1 MAGFKRAFPYRTTP
15 SSLHFQPKYIVIGQT
30 FTGFADS
37 LFKKMYK
44 QTMRFKD
51 FIVPNI
57 PAYTVSVSLAVLGVG
72 CGMVPYITVHRLL
85 MRLAK
90 GGTSVAEVSAYVGVI
105 IAAFAFQL
113 VLHSISTAISH
124 KTAFSVLEKIRL
136 ALTEK
141 MIKMPLGFTRNKG
154 AGYFH
159 GMLIDSI
166 ERLEFPLAH
175 ALPETTSNI
184 LIPLS
189 ITAMLFATDW
199 RLALAVLV
207 PAAATL
213 VFYLPMYIGIM
224 NDFANT
230 YYAALENMNGRVI
243 EYIRGNKEIKIFGT
257 EAKAYSQFEASID
270 NYERSTLKLYNKM
283 YFVSAPAFVLLS
295 SITVSVLSV
304 GGLLFTSGLIEAPL
318 YLFAVIIAEGL
329 GVSLLKFTEFMD
341 NFYHIRNSKKLIEEV
356 LSAPELEET
365 AAAAQHIPNNE
376 IVFHNVCFS
385 YNEITAADKTGN
397 ENKIPEGNVL
407 HDVSLTFKE
416 GKKTAI
422 VGHSGSGKST
432 VANLIA
438 RFWDVSKGSITI
450 GGINYKDMSLA
461 QLMEHVN
468 YVTQDTFLFNMS
480 ILENI
485 RMGKPAASD
494 EEVKEAG
501 CLAQCSDFI
510 ERLEKGWN
518 TYAGNEG
525 TKLSGGQRQRIIIAR
540 AILRNAPVLILDEAT
555 THTDAENRRQLQFS
569 LQELCK
575 NKTVITIDHNL
586 STVKESDSI
595 IVMENGR
602 VEAQGT
608 HTELLEQS
616 PLYAKL
622 WGKG

>member
-1 MAGFKRAFPYRTTP
+1 
-15 SSLHFQPKYIVIGQT
+15 
-30 FTGFADS
+30 
-37 LFKKMYK
+37 
-44 QTMRFKD
+44 MRFKD
-51 FIVPNI
+51 FIRAYT

-90 GGTSVAEVSAYVGVI
+90 GGTSLAEVSAYVGVI

-189 ITAMLFATDW
+189 ITAMLFAADW

-207 PAAATL
+207 PAVATL
-213 VFYLPMYIGIM
+213 IFYLPMYIGIM

-257 EAKAYSQFEASID
+257 EAKAYSQFEDSID

-341 NFYHIRNSKKLIEEV
+341 NFYHIRNGKKLIEEV

-365 AAAAQHIPNNE
+365 AAAAAAAAALHIPNNE

-397 ENKIPEGNVL
+397 EDKVPEGNVL

-432 VANLIA
+432 IANLIA
-438 RFWDVSKGSITI
+438 RFWDVSNGSITI
-450 GGINYKDMSLA
+450 GGIDYKDMSLA

-494 EEVKEAG
+494 EEVKEAAR
-501 CLAQCSDFI
+501 LAQCSDFI

-555 THTDAENRRQLQFS
+555 THTDAENRRQLQLS

-608 HTELLEQS
+608 HTELLKQS

-622 WGKG
+622 WGKAGA

>member
-1 MAGFKRAFPYRTTP
+1 
-15 SSLHFQPKYIVIGQT
+15 
-30 FTGFADS
+30 
-37 LFKKMYK
+37 
-44 QTMRFKD
+44 MRFKD
-51 FIVPNI
+51 FIRAYT

-189 ITAMLFATDW
+189 ITAMLFAADW

-213 VFYLPMYIGIM
+213 IFYLPMYIGIM
-224 NDFANT
+224 NEFANT

-257 EAKAYSQFEASID
+257 EAKAYSQFEDSID
-270 NYERSTLKLYNKM
+270 NY
-283 YFVSAPAFVLLS
+283 
-295 SITVSVLSV
+295 
-304 GGLLFTSGLIEAPL
+304 
-318 YLFAVIIAEGL
+318 EGL

-365 AAAAQHIPNNE
+365 AAAAALHIPNNE

-385 YNEITAADKTGN
+385 YDEITAADKTGN
-397 ENKIPEGNVL
+397 ENNAPEGNVL

-432 VANLIA
+432 IANLIA

-494 EEVKEAG
+494 EEVKEAAR
-501 CLAQCSDFI
+501 LTQCSDFI

-555 THTDAENRRQLQFS
+555 THTDAENRRQLQLS

>member
-1 MAGFKRAFPYRTTP
+1 
-15 SSLHFQPKYIVIGQT
+15 
-30 FTGFADS
+30 
-37 LFKKMYK
+37 
-44 QTMRFKD
+44 MRFKD
-51 FIVPNI
+51 FIRAYT

-90 GGTSVAEVSAYVGVI
+90 GGTSLAEVSAYVGVI
-105 IAAFAFQL
+105 ITAFAFQL
-113 VLHSISTAISH
+113 ALHSISTAISH

-189 ITAMLFATDW
+189 ITAMLFAADW

-207 PAAATL
+207 PAAATV

-224 NDFANT
+224 HDF
-230 YYAALENMNGRVI
+230 
-243 EYIRGNKEIKIFGT
+243 
-257 EAKAYSQFEASID
+257 
-270 NYERSTLKLYNKM
+270 ERSTLKLYNKM

-341 NFYHIRNSKKLIEEV
+341 NFYHIKNSKKLIEEV

-365 AAAAQHIPNNE
+365 AATAALHIPNNE

-397 ENKIPEGNVL
+397 EDKVLEGNVL
-407 HDVSLTFKE
+407 HDVSLAFKE

-432 VANLIA
+432 IANLIA
-438 RFWDVSKGSITI
+438 RFWDVSKGAITI
-450 GGINYKDMSLA
+450 GGIDYKDMSLA

-494 EEVKEAG
+494 EEVKEAAR
-501 CLAQCSDFI
+501 LAQCSDFI
-510 ERLEKGWN
+510 EQLEKGWN

-540 AILRNAPVLILDEAT
+540 AILQNAPVLILDEAT
-555 THTDAENRRQLQFS
+555 THTDAENRRQLQLS

-595 IVMENGR
+595 IVMEKGR
-602 VEAQGT
+602 VETQGT
-608 HTELLEQS
+608 HTELLKKS
-616 PLYAKL
+616 AVYKKLYQGQGGNL
-622 WGKG
+622 C

>member
-1 MAGFKRAFPYRTTP
+1 
-15 SSLHFQPKYIVIGQT
+15 
-30 FTGFADS
+30 
-37 LFKKMYK
+37 
-44 QTMRFKD
+44 MRFKD
-51 FIVPNI
+51 FIRAYT

-90 GGTSVAEVSAYVGVI
+90 GGTSLAEVSAYVGVI

-189 ITAMLFATDW
+189 ITAMLFAADW
-199 RLALAVLV
+199 RLSLAVLV

-213 VFYLPMYIGIM
+213 IFYLPMYIGIM

-257 EAKAYSQFEASID
+257 EAKAYSQFEDSID

-341 NFYHIRNSKKLIEEV
+341 NFYHIRNGKKLIEEV

-365 AAAAQHIPNNE
+365 AAAAAAAAALHIPNNE

-397 ENKIPEGNVL
+397 EDKVPEGNVL

-432 VANLIA
+432 IANLIA
-438 RFWDVSKGSITI
+438 RFWDVSNGSITI
-450 GGINYKDMSLA
+450 GGIDYKDMSLA

-494 EEVKEAG
+494 EEVKEAAR
-501 CLAQCSDFI
+501 LAQCSDFI

-555 THTDAENRRQLQFS
+555 THTDAENRRQLQLS

-608 HTELLEQS
+608 HTELLKQS

>member
-1 MAGFKRAFPYRTTP
+1 
-15 SSLHFQPKYIVIGQT
+15 
-30 FTGFADS
+30 
-37 LFKKMYK
+37 
-44 QTMRFKD
+44 MRFKD
-51 FIVPNI
+51 FIRAYT

-189 ITAMLFATDW
+189 ITAILFAADW

-257 EAKAYSQFEASID
+257 EAKAYSQFEDSID
-270 NYERSTLKLYNKM
+270 NYEKSTLKLYNKM

-341 NFYHIRNSKKLIEEV
+341 NFYHIRNGKKLIEEV

-397 ENKIPEGNVL
+397 ENNVPEGNVL

-432 VANLIA
+432 IANLIA

-450 GGINYKDMSLA
+450 GGINYKDMSIA

-540 AILRNAPVLILDEAT
+540 VILRNAPVLILDEAT
-555 THTDAENRRQLQFS
+555 THTDAENRRQLQLS

-608 HTELLEQS
+608 HTELLKQS

>member
-1 MAGFKRAFPYRTTP
+1 
-15 SSLHFQPKYIVIGQT
+15 
-30 FTGFADS
+30 
-37 LFKKMYK
+37 
-44 QTMRFKD
+44 
-51 FIVPNI
+51 
-57 PAYTVSVSLAVLGVG
+57 
-72 CGMVPYITVHRLL
+72 
-85 MRLAK
+85 
-90 GGTSVAEVSAYVGVI
+90 
-105 IAAFAFQL
+105 
-113 VLHSISTAISH
+113 
-124 KTAFSVLEKIRL
+124 
-136 ALTEK
+136 
-141 MIKMPLGFTRNKG
+141 
-154 AGYFH
+154 
-159 GMLIDSI
+159 
-166 ERLEFPLAH
+166 
-175 ALPETTSNI
+175 
-184 LIPLS
+184 
-189 ITAMLFATDW
+189 
-199 RLALAVLV
+199 
-207 PAAATL
+207 
-213 VFYLPMYIGIM
+213 
-224 NDFANT
+224 
-230 YYAALENMNGRVI
+230 
-243 EYIRGNKEIKIFGT
+243 
-257 EAKAYSQFEASID
+257 
-270 NYERSTLKLYNKM
+270 
-283 YFVSAPAFVLLS
+283 
-295 SITVSVLSV
+295 
-304 GGLLFTSGLIEAPL
+304 
-318 YLFAVIIAEGL
+318 
-329 GVSLLKFTEFMD
+329 MD
-341 NFYHIRNSKKLIEEV
+341 NFYHIRNGKKLIEEV

-365 AAAAQHIPNNE
+365 AAADAAAAQHIPNNE

-397 ENKIPEGNVL
+397 ENNAPEGNVL

-432 VANLIA
+432 IANLIA

-494 EEVKEAG
+494 EEVKEAAR
-501 CLAQCSDFI
+501 LAQCSDFI

-518 TYAGNEG
+518 THAGNEG

-555 THTDAENRRQLQFS
+555 THTDAENRRQLQLS

-608 HTELLEQS
+608 HTELLKQS

-622 WGKG
+622 WGKR

>member
-1 MAGFKRAFPYRTTP
+1 
-15 SSLHFQPKYIVIGQT
+15 
-30 FTGFADS
+30 
-37 LFKKMYK
+37 
-44 QTMRFKD
+44 MRFKD
-51 FIVPNI
+51 FIRAYT

-90 GGTSVAEVSAYVGVI
+90 GGTSLAEVSAYVGVI

-124 KTAFSVLEKIRL
+124 KAAFSVLEKIRL

-189 ITAMLFATDW
+189 ITAILFAADW

-213 VFYLPMYIGIM
+213 FFYLPMYIGIM

-257 EAKAYSQFEASID
+257 EAKAYSQFEDSID
-270 NYERSTLKLYNKM
+270 NYERSILKLYNKM

-341 NFYHIRNSKKLIEEV
+341 NFYHIKNSKKLIEEV

-385 YNEITAADKTGN
+385 YDEIMAADKTGN
-397 ENKIPEGNVL
+397 ENNAPEGNVL

-422 VGHSGSGKST
+422 VRHSGSGKST
-432 VANLIA
+432 IANLIA
-438 RFWDVSKGSITI
+438 RFWDVSKGAITI
-450 GGINYKDMSLA
+450 GGIDYKDMSLA

-494 EEVKEAG
+494 EEVKEAAR
-501 CLAQCSDFI
+501 LAQCSDFI

-555 THTDAENRRQLQFS
+555 THTDAENRRQLQLS

>member
-1 MAGFKRAFPYRTTP
+1 
-15 SSLHFQPKYIVIGQT
+15 
-30 FTGFADS
+30 
-37 LFKKMYK
+37 
-44 QTMRFKD
+44 MRFKD

-189 ITAMLFATDW
+189 ITAMLFAADW

-257 EAKAYSQFEASID
+257 EAKAYSQFEDSID

-365 AAAAQHIPNNE
+365 AAAAALHIPNNE

-397 ENKIPEGNVL
+397 ENNAPEGNVL

-432 VANLIA
+432 IANLIA

-450 GGINYKDMSLA
+450 GGIDYKDMPLA

-494 EEVKEAG
+494 E
-501 CLAQCSDFI
+501 
-510 ERLEKGWN
+510 
-518 TYAGNEG
+518 
-525 TKLSGGQRQRIIIAR
+525 
-540 AILRNAPVLILDEAT
+540 
-555 THTDAENRRQLQFS
+555 
-569 LQELCK
+569 
-575 NKTVITIDHNL
+575 
-586 STVKESDSI
+586 
-595 IVMENGR
+595 
-602 VEAQGT
+602 
-608 HTELLEQS
+608 
-616 PLYAKL
+616 
-622 WGKG
+622 

>member
-1 MAGFKRAFPYRTTP
+1 
-15 SSLHFQPKYIVIGQT
+15 
-30 FTGFADS
+30 
-37 LFKKMYK
+37 
-44 QTMRFKD
+44 MRFKD
-51 FIVPNI
+51 FIRAYT

-113 VLHSISTAISH
+113 LLHSISTAISH

-199 RLALAVLV
+199 RLALSVLV

-224 NDFANT
+224 NEFANT

-257 EAKAYSQFEASID
+257 EAKAYSQFEDSID
-270 NYERSTLKLYNKM
+270 NYEKSTLKLYNKM

-341 NFYHIRNSKKLIEEV
+341 NFYHIRNGKKLIEEV

-365 AAAAQHIPNNE
+365 AAADVAAAQHIPNNE

-397 ENKIPEGNVL
+397 ENNAPEGNVL

-432 VANLIA
+432 IANLIA

-494 EEVKEAG
+494 EEVKEAAR
-501 CLAQCSDFI
+501 LAQCSDFI
-510 ERLEKGWN
+510 EQLEKGWN

-555 THTDAENRRQLQFS
+555 THTDAENRRQLQLS

-608 HTELLEQS
+608 HTELLKQS

>member
-1 MAGFKRAFPYRTTP
+1 
-15 SSLHFQPKYIVIGQT
+15 
-30 FTGFADS
+30 
-37 LFKKMYK
+37 
-44 QTMRFKD
+44 MRFKD
-51 FIVPNI
+51 FIRAYT

-90 GGTSVAEVSAYVGVI
+90 GGTSLAEVSAYVGVI

-159 GMLIDSI
+159 GMLIDST

-207 PAAATL
+207 LAAATL

-257 EAKAYSQFEASID
+257 EAKAYSQFEDSID

-304 GGLLFTSGLIEAPL
+304 GGLLFTSDLIEAPL

-341 NFYHIRNSKKLIEEV
+341 NFYHIRNGKKLIEEV

-365 AAAAQHIPNNE
+365 AAADAAAAQHIPNNE

-397 ENKIPEGNVL
+397 ENNAPEGNVL

-432 VANLIA
+432 IANLIA

-494 EEVKEAG
+494 EEVKEAAR
-501 CLAQCSDFI
+501 LAQCSDFI

-555 THTDAENRRQLQFS
+555 THTDAENRRQLQLS

-608 HTELLEQS
+608 HTELLKQS

>member
-1 MAGFKRAFPYRTTP
+1 
-15 SSLHFQPKYIVIGQT
+15 
-30 FTGFADS
+30 
-37 LFKKMYK
+37 
-44 QTMRFKD
+44 
-51 FIVPNI
+51 
-57 PAYTVSVSLAVLGVG
+57 
-72 CGMVPYITVHRLL
+72 
-85 MRLAK
+85 
-90 GGTSVAEVSAYVGVI
+90 
-105 IAAFAFQL
+105 
-113 VLHSISTAISH
+113 
-124 KTAFSVLEKIRL
+124 
-136 ALTEK
+136 
-141 MIKMPLGFTRNKG
+141 
-154 AGYFH
+154 
-159 GMLIDSI
+159 
-166 ERLEFPLAH
+166 
-175 ALPETTSNI
+175 
-184 LIPLS
+184 
-189 ITAMLFATDW
+189 MLFAADW

-257 EAKAYSQFEASID
+257 EAKAYSQFEDSID

-318 YLFAVIIAEGL
+318 YIFAVIIAEGL
-329 GVSLLKFTEFMD
+329 GVSLVKFTEFMD
-341 NFYHIRNSKKLIEEV
+341 NFYHIRNGKKLIEEV

-365 AAAAQHIPNNE
+365 AAAAALHIPNNE

-385 YNEITAADKTGN
+385 YNEITAAGKTGN
-397 ENKIPEGNVL
+397 ENNAPEGNVL

-416 GKKTAI
+416 GEKTAI

-432 VANLIA
+432 IANLIA

-494 EEVKEAG
+494 EEVKEAAR
-501 CLAQCSDFI
+501 LAQCSDFI

-555 THTDAENRRQLQFS
+555 THTDAENRRQLQLS

>member
-1 MAGFKRAFPYRTTP
+1 
-15 SSLHFQPKYIVIGQT
+15 
-30 FTGFADS
+30 
-37 LFKKMYK
+37 
-44 QTMRFKD
+44 MRFKD
-51 FIVPNI
+51 FIRAYT

-90 GGTSVAEVSAYVGVI
+90 GGTSLAEVSAYVGVI

-243 EYIRGNKEIKIFGT
+243 EYIRGNKEIKIFGI

-555 THTDAENRRQLQFS
+555 THTDAENRRQLQLS

-608 HTELLEQS
+608 HTELLKQS